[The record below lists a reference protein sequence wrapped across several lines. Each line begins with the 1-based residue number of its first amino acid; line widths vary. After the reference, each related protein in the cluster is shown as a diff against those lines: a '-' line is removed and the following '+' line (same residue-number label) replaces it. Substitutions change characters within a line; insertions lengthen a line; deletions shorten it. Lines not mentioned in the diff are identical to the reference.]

1 MLLDMQP
8 LRERLNSLFA
18 TFRVKSND
26 YEDLINVLAFIGA
39 ELPAHMDDRRSYAP
53 PAIQRKALTSYSKA
67 LLLARNA
74 LMQIPK
80 ERFENEAMEEAAEF
94 PPDVKRSINR
104 DRSTGEI
111 TQHITISRVSDN
123 VSANSWQAELD
134 LLDILIR
141 DAEQMTKQT
150 HDLEKPDFYTPIL
163 RRAALHCQNAGIK
176 PSASTDSRFYR
187 IAAVLLPCVSD
198 LRPHVKKALLT
209 LNTPK

>member
-1 MLLDMQP
+1 MLLEMKP
-8 LRERLNSLFA
+8 LRERLDSLFS
-18 TFRVKSND
+18 TFRMKAQD

-39 ELPAHMDDRRSYAP
+39 ELPAHMEDRRNYATP
-53 PAIQRKALTSYSKA
+53 TKQRKALTSYSKA

-74 LMQIPK
+74 LLQIPK

-94 PPDVKRSINR
+94 PPDVKRTINR

-111 TQHITISRVSDN
+111 TQQITISRVADHF
-123 VSANSWQAELD
+123 SANSWQAELD

-141 DAEQMTKQT
+141 DAEQMTKQS
-150 HDLEKPDFYTPIL
+150 HDLEKPDFYTPML
-163 RRAALHCQNAGIK
+163 RRAALHCRKAGIK

-187 IAAVLLPCVSD
+187 IAEVLLPCVSD

-209 LNTPK
+209 LNTPE